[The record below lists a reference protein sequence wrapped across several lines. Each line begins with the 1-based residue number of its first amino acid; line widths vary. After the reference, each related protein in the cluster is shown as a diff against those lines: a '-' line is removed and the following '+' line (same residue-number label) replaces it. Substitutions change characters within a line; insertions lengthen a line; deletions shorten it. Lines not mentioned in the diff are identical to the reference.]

1 MKEFDKN
8 KIFSIDGIH
17 KNENFRRDMDLII
30 REMKGRIFNDDF
42 PAFFGRFDEEMTK
55 YSKYFYDKLIGE
67 LLSVNTTRPI
77 YQSGLLEKQYY
88 KNIRHIMKAY
98 QSHLKKIFSDSFI
111 LQLKDNKVLKLDF
124 NVIANLYK
132 YYSENLQET
141 VTRER
146 EKKNSNINEINNKYF
161 FRNLYIRYSY
171 KAFET
176 EGFKGINDL
185 MRNLEPHEY
194 IELFLGSEEALTFIG
209 KQPKMIDGVELTN
222 FINRFWALCLR
233 LDNVFFDNENS
244 LDKLHELF
252 TDIDSF
258 KAGCKKYSI
267 SHSYQDSLE
276 ETFCDEIKACLLT
289 KYADFEKS
297 PNHILKMIE
306 NDYDIAFEE
315 VNGISF
321 QDYLMNDNFAEL
333 NDKLKRNQQ
342 IIDVLEVKSCQR
354 MRM

>member
-30 REMKGRIFNDDF
+30 REMRDRVFKEGF
-42 PAFFGRFDEEMTK
+42 PAFFDKFDKEMTR
-55 YSKYFYDKLIGE
+55 YSKYFYDKLIRE
-67 LLSVNTTRPI
+67 LLSLNTTQFI
-77 YQSGLLEKQYY
+77 YLSGSYELQYY
-88 KNIRHIMKAY
+88 KNIKHIMKAY
-98 QSHLKKIFSDSFI
+98 QSHLKKIFSDSTI
-111 LQLKDNKVLKLDF
+111 LQLKDNEVLKLDF
-124 NVIANLYK
+124 NIIAKLYK
-132 YYSENLQET
+132 YYSED
-141 VTRER
+141 
-146 EKKNSNINEINNKYF
+146 NEINNKYF
-161 FRNLYIRYSY
+161 FRNLYVRYIY
-171 KAFET
+171 RTFET
-176 EGFKGINDL
+176 EGFKEINAL

-209 KQPKMIDGVELTN
+209 KQPKMIDGVEFTN

-233 LDNVFFDNENS
+233 LDNVFFDNED
-244 LDKLHELF
+244 LVDKLHKLF
-252 TDIDSF
+252 IDIDSF
-258 KAGCKKYSI
+258 KAECKKYSI

-289 KYADFEKS
+289 KYADFENK
-297 PNHILKMIE
+297 PDHILKMIE
-306 NDYDIAFEE
+306 NGYDIAFER

-342 IIDVLEVKSCQR
+342 IIDVLEIKNYQG
-354 MRM
+354 MKP